1 MEYIKRY
8 YKVIL
13 VGIVLLLLLIFS
25 VYYALNNV
33 KEEDDIVNES
43 VKEKEITYDDN
54 YYYID
59 VKGEVKNPGV
69 YKLKEGKRIIDALNL
84 AGGITE
90 NADTTN
96 INLSKKITDEMCI
109 TVLSKNDNQEKN
121 NTPDKK
127 SKVSINTGTLE
138 DLQSLSGIGESKAN
152 AIIKYR
158 EENGLFSQIEDV
170 KNVPGIGESLYEK
183 IKNSIEI

>member
-33 KEEDDIVNES
+33 NEEDDIVNES

-96 INLSKKITDEMCI
+96 T
-109 TVLSKNDNQEKN
+109 N
-121 NTPDKK
+121 NE
-127 SKVSINTGTLE
+127 E
-138 DLQSLSGIGESKAN
+138 D
-152 AIIKYR
+152 
-158 EENGLFSQIEDV
+158 
-170 KNVPGIGESLYEK
+170 
-183 IKNSIEI
+183 